1 MGEACKEHPEVD
13 VSYFCFDCN
22 APPIC
27 SECVIHGSHRG
38 HNVSLLKKAYPQIV
52 NAMEDLTEQ
61 VGKKIDNLDLQDKRF
76 EARKRELVEQN
87 HAAKQV
93 MANAFEDLRKRIDQ
107 KERELMKQCDLKA
120 QECIDEL
127 DGSTRLILGRIEHLA
142 EAVETVK
149 RSIES

>member
-1 MGEACKEHPEVD
+1 
-13 VSYFCFDCN
+13 
-22 APPIC
+22 
-27 SECVIHGSHRG
+27 
-38 HNVSLLKKAYPQIV
+38 
-52 NAMEDLTEQ
+52 
-61 VGKKIDNLDLQDKRF
+61 
-76 EARKRELVEQN
+76 
-87 HAAKQV
+87 